1 MLKKKSILLLG
12 CLLIMLR
19 ASIPLAA
26 QETAKFTPDQKIR
39 VVEQIIERFY
49 ADSLDADHMVEE
61 GIKAM
66 LKTLDP
72 HSQYSDPEATKAL
85 TEPLEGNFSGIGI
98 QFNMLTD
105 TLYVI
110 ATVAGGPSEKVG
122 ILAGDRILMVNDTLI
137 AGVKKPNADV
147 IRMLRGPKGSTVDV
161 KVKRAGEPQLIDFH
175 ITRDDIPIN
184 SVDAYYMAAPGVG
197 YIRISRFAETTLR
210 EMVDALND
218 MRKHHGMRDLII
230 DLEDNGG
237 GYLNAA
243 IELANLFLPKGAPIV
258 STRGLRQ
265 PPKEFDNEVE
275 GQLTDNRIVVMVN
288 QYSASA
294 SEILA
299 GALQDNDRGVVVG
312 RRTFGKGLVQR
323 PFPLPDG
330 SMVRLTTAHYYT
342 PAGRSIQKPYKR
354 DDFNDDYSRD
364 IIDRFNS
371 GELMS
376 ADSIHFA
383 DSLKVNTLRLK
394 RPVYG
399 GGGIMPDRFV
409 PLDTAFYSPWYRD
422 MVARGILNRY
432 AQSYIDANRRQL
444 KKQYP
449 SVERFIERFEVTDDM
464 MADLTALGTE
474 QKIEADEEG
483 IATSGPYMRE
493 IVKALI
499 ARDLFDQSAYYRVSN
514 RLDPVYVEALRII
527 TDPEAYSAILPD

>member
-243 IELANLFLPKGAPIV
+243 IELANLFLPKGTPIV

-265 PPKEFDNEVE
+265 PPMEFDNEVE

>member
-1 MLKKKSILLLG
+1 MKNILIAAILVMASVLTLG
-12 CLLIMLR
+12 AR
-19 ASIPLAA
+19 SATPD
-26 QETAKFTPDQKIR
+26 FTPEQKIR

-49 ADSLDADHMVEE
+49 ADTLDTDHMVEE
-61 GIKAM
+61 GIRAM
-66 LKTLDP
+66 LRTLDP
-72 HSQYSDPEATKAL
+72 HSQYSDAEATKAL

-110 ATVAGGPSEKVG
+110 ATVAGGPSERVG

-147 IRMLRGPKGSTVDV
+147 IRMLRGPKGTQVAV
-161 KVKRAGEPQLIDFH
+161 KVKRTGEPGLIDF
-175 ITRDDIPIN
+175 IIVRDDIPIN
-184 SVDAYYMAAPGVG
+184 SVDAAYMAAPGVG
-197 YIRISRFAETTLR
+197 YIRISRFAENTTR
-210 EMVDALND
+210 EVIDALND
-218 MRKHHGMRDLII
+218 LRQNHGMRDLII

-243 IELANLFLPKGAPIV
+243 IELASLFLPKGAPIV
-258 STRGLRQ
+258 ATRGLRQ
-265 PPKEFDNEVE
+265 DPMQYDNTVE
-275 GQLTDNRIVVMVN
+275 GQLTDNRVVVMVN

-299 GALQDNDRGVVVG
+299 GALQDNDRAVIVG

-342 PAGRSIQKPYKR
+342 PSGRSIQKPYKR
-354 DDFNDDYSRD
+354 DDTAGEYSRD
-364 IIDRFNS
+364 LIDRFNS

-383 DSLKVNTLRLK
+383 DSLRVVTLRLG

-422 MVARGILNRY
+422 MVARGVLNRY
-432 AQSYIDANRRQL
+432 TQGYVDAHRKELRS
-444 KKQYP
+444 QYP
-449 SVERFIERFEVTDDM
+449 AVEEFIARFEVTDPM
-464 MADLTALGTE
+464 MEELVALGETLKVE
-474 QKIEADEEG
+474 RDDDG
-483 IATSGPYMRE
+483 VATSGPYMRS
-493 IVKALI
+493 IIKALI
-499 ARDLFDQSAYYRVSN
+499 ARDLYDQASYYRVAGT
-514 RLDPVYVEALRII
+514 LDPVYRVALRII
-527 TDPEAYSAILPD
+527 TEPALYDTILPRQ

>member
-210 EMVDALND
+210 EMVDALNLS
-218 MRKHHGMRDLII
+218 LIHI
-230 DLEDNGG
+230 
-237 GYLNAA
+237 
-243 IELANLFLPKGAPIV
+243 
-258 STRGLRQ
+258 
-265 PPKEFDNEVE
+265 
-275 GQLTDNRIVVMVN
+275 
-288 QYSASA
+288 
-294 SEILA
+294 
-299 GALQDNDRGVVVG
+299 
-312 RRTFGKGLVQR
+312 
-323 PFPLPDG
+323 
-330 SMVRLTTAHYYT
+330 
-342 PAGRSIQKPYKR
+342 
-354 DDFNDDYSRD
+354 
-364 IIDRFNS
+364 
-371 GELMS
+371 
-376 ADSIHFA
+376 
-383 DSLKVNTLRLK
+383 
-394 RPVYG
+394 
-399 GGGIMPDRFV
+399 
-409 PLDTAFYSPWYRD
+409 
-422 MVARGILNRY
+422 
-432 AQSYIDANRRQL
+432 
-444 KKQYP
+444 
-449 SVERFIERFEVTDDM
+449 
-464 MADLTALGTE
+464 
-474 QKIEADEEG
+474 
-483 IATSGPYMRE
+483 
-493 IVKALI
+493 
-499 ARDLFDQSAYYRVSN
+499 
-514 RLDPVYVEALRII
+514 
-527 TDPEAYSAILPD
+527 